1 MHKGNSVVVLRA
13 APGASREGGVGAG
26 GSEGGGAWIL
36 SLSLEVRHCPPRHQ
50 MSFLCF
56 PDVTPITTGQLKS
69 RGCGPTRARSSFPW
83 SVLPWQGRRV
93 GWVGGLGR
101 KGLSSSPILLV
112 TQGNT
117 GKHRLLLLP
126 CSGGEEK
133 VRRLMDGSMWML
145 IHTLRSCPSA
155 AGWGVSSRGNRRGRP
170 RSRTSGW
177 NPQSRSAWRRW
188 WATGRCGECW
198 PPSPSLSSPSSAA
211 DRRGRGQD
219 DGQCAAALMLHYNLL
234 C

>member
-1 MHKGNSVVVLRA
+1 M
-13 APGASREGGVGAG
+13 AP
-26 GSEGGGAWIL
+26 
-36 SLSLEVRHCPPRHQ
+36 
-50 MSFLCF
+50 
-56 PDVTPITTGQLKS
+56 
-69 RGCGPTRARSSFPW
+69 
-83 SVLPWQGRRV
+83 QGRGVASPGPCFHDRV
-93 GWVGGLGR
+93 DGWVGSGVWGGR
-101 KGLSSSPILLV
+101 VSPLLRSYWWHRE
-112 TQGNT
+112 TQVLVVAALCG
-117 GKHRLLLLP
+117 
-126 CSGGEEK
+126 GGEEK
-133 VRRLMDGSMWML
+133 VWRLMDGSVWML

-219 DGQCAAALMLHYNLL
+219 DGQCAGALMLHYNLL